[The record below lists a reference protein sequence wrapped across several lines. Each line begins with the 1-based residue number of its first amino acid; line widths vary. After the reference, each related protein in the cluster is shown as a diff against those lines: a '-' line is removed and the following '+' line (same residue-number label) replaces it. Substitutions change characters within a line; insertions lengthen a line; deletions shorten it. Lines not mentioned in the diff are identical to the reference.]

1 MSTDR
6 PSINEKVLKERIAHG
21 EKFKLVLKYEPEL
34 DLYSLF
40 AKARGKLLEIH
51 MWRGGIRRMRD
62 PHRALT
68 WAKKAGLTGVE
79 FDHSF
84 GN

>member
-1 MSTDR
+1 MSKSQPT
-6 PSINEKVLKERIAHG
+6 INEKDLKERIAQG
-21 EKFKLVLKYEPEL
+21 EKFKLVLDYEPEL
-34 DLYSLF
+34 DMYSLF
-40 AKARGKLLEIH
+40 AKARGKLVEIH

-62 PHRALT
+62 PHRAIS